1 LSGEPSQKCL
11 GRMSNAALHSLLRA
25 RCKSLGCNVGFAPGA
40 WKHGAGAARWTE
52 NSGRKIGLVWE
63 AMGGGTALGVEADG
77 DVMTGGR
84 PTGGRPLGKAGGAG
98 TKDGGGGAATTAA
111 ETKHCREGGGRGAET
126 KDWVAGVAGSI

>member
-1 LSGEPSQKCL
+1 
-11 GRMSNAALHSLLRA
+11 MSNAALHSLLRA

-63 AMGGGTALGVEADG
+63 AMGGCTALGVEADG

-98 TKDGGGGAATTAA
+98 TKDGGGAAAAA
-111 ETKHCREGGGRGAET
+111 ETKDCGGGGAET